1 MLLPNFAIRLHATG
15 TCVSSTALSVP
26 VSHTIHTN
34 WASKIVDPMEYTNF
48 FLYIFIAN
56 KWYICLYVSTFAV
69 QADSDIKDMT
79 FLDEYAGDSDYL
91 EN

>member
-1 MLLPNFAIRLHATG
+1 
-15 TCVSSTALSVP
+15 
-26 VSHTIHTN
+26 
-34 WASKIVDPMEYTNF
+34 MEYTNF

-79 FLDEYAGDSDYL
+79 FLDEYAGDIDYL